1 MRNTILYLFN
11 LGLKHSNLN
20 PVMRLE
26 TDCNILTR
34 YFNFSKL
41 KLIFPNY

>member
-11 LGLKHSNLN
+11 LGLKKYDSIS
-20 PVMRLE
+20 VMRLE
-26 TDCNILTR
+26 TDCNILTK

>member
-11 LGLKHSNLN
+11 LGLRQYNSIQ
-20 PVMRLE
+20 VMRLE
-26 TDCNILTR
+26 TDCNILTTD
-34 YFNFSKL
+34 FNFSKL